1 MDTSLIQPLLKG
13 FNKEFTYQ
21 VFTGAEFSD
30 RTSKRSLYLTQVK
43 TVLDTVR
50 AMYEVVRQK
59 ELVKLNEESERRLRG
74 HAEQQELRR
83 R

>member
-1 MDTSLIQPLLKG
+1 M
-13 FNKEFTYQ
+13 
-21 VFTGAEFSD
+21 
-30 RTSKRSLYLTQVK
+30 K

-74 HAEQQELRR
+74 HAEAARAKEKIGLASSY
-83 R
+83 